1 MLARVMDEVSTRK
14 YEALNEEVGAA
25 INEVDAAIES
35 GEDARQLAAGQ
46 LVLELSRHY
55 AELLSGLN
63 LADKDGVERR
73 LGRRVTDLRRA
84 AAGLT
89 RRDSGQ
95 KVEKSRDAGSI
106 PFLEQRQPPKSIVP
120 ERAAPTGK
128 LSVGSEIESWCGK
141 CKEMREHHVVA
152 MVGGEPKQ
160 VICVV
165 CNSRHNFRDSPPER
179 HGKTTGEVIYAGG
192 GAKRPSAEERE
203 LQKRQEL
210 KRQLQKELAEATE
223 PRPFDPRGRYK
234 AGEIIVHPE
243 HGRGKIENV
252 LRSSML
258 VRFLDGLRPL
268 DLQ

>member
-1 MLARVMDEVSTRK
+1 MLRAMDEETTRK
-14 YEALNEEVGAA
+14 HEELFDEAGTA

-35 GEDARQLAAGQ
+35 GEGPRQLAAGQ
-46 LVLELSRHY
+46 LVAELSKRY
-55 AELLSGLN
+55 ADLLGALN
-63 LADKDGVERR
+63 LADKDAVERR
-73 LGRRVTDLRRA
+73 LGRRITDLRRA
-84 AAGLT
+84 GAQLT

-95 KVEKSRDAGSI
+95 KVDKSRDAGFI

-128 LSVGSEIESWCGK
+128 LSVGSEVDSWCGK

-152 MVGGEPKQ
+152 MVGGEVKQ

-165 CNSRHNFRDSPPER
+165 CNSRHNFKDSPPER
-179 HGKTTGEVIYAGG
+179 RGKQAGEVVYAGG
-192 GAKRPSAEERE
+192 GAKRPSAEDRE

-210 KRQLQKELAEATE
+210 KRALQKELAEANE
-223 PRPFDPRGRYK
+223 PRAFDPKGRYK

>member
-1 MLARVMDEVSTRK
+1 MDEATQQK
-14 YEALNEEVGAA
+14 IEAFHEEVGAA
-25 INEVDAAIES
+25 INEVDASLES
-35 GEDARQLAAGQ
+35 GEQARELAAGQ
-46 LVLELSRHY
+46 LVAELSRRY
-55 AELLSGLN
+55 TELLAGLN
-63 LADKDGVERR
+63 LADKDGFERR
-73 LGRRVTDLRRA
+73 VGRRVTDLRRA
-84 AAGLT
+84 AASLT
-89 RRDSGQ
+89 RLDSGQ
-95 KVEKSRDAGSI
+95 KVASARDAGMI

-120 ERAAPTGK
+120 QRAAPTGQ
-128 LSVGSEIESWCGK
+128 LSVGSELESWCGK

-165 CNSRHNFRDSPPER
+165 CNSRHNFRDTPPER
-179 HGKTTGEVIYAGG
+179 KKAAGETVYVGG
-192 GAKRPSAEERE
+192 GAKRPSAEDRE
-203 LQKRQEL
+203 LQKRKEAKQ
-210 KRQLQKELAEATE
+210 QLQKELAEANE
-223 PRPFDPRGRYK
+223 PRPFDPKGRYK